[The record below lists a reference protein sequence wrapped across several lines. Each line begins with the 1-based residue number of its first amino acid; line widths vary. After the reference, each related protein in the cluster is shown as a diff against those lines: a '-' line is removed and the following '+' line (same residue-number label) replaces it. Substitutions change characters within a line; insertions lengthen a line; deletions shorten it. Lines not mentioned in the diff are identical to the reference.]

1 METHLNVSRESV
13 GRGFGNFPLPIPS
26 CLEGYPRKAAFTLL
40 ARERR
45 WSPLSRYN
53 LLPARGRNQSKERTK
68 MAVRELD
75 EDQRKIQEEARTIV
89 KVLGLLKGL
98 SNAAL
103 MQIKDACSKRITPKA
118 DEDVKF

>member
-1 METHLNVSRESV
+1 M
-13 GRGFGNFPLPIPS
+13 
-26 CLEGYPRKAAFTLL
+26 AA
-40 ARERR
+40 
-45 WSPLSRYN
+45 
-53 LLPARGRNQSKERTK
+53 
-68 MAVRELD
+68 RELD

-118 DEDVKF
+118 DET